1 VNRSVPA
8 LFLLGLAV
16 AVPAMAQDT
25 TKVDNTAINQRDRH
39 AESATPMD
47 QPNNA
52 EDIRLAAAV
61 RKAIVADDALST
73 MGQNVKFIA
82 TKGIVTLRG
91 PVKDDAEK
99 ARIEALVKG
108 VAGVSHVE
116 NQLDIKH

>member
-99 ARIEALVKG
+99 ARIEALVRG

>member
-1 VNRSVPA
+1 MNRSVPA

-99 ARIEALVKG
+99 ARIEALVRG

>member
-1 VNRSVPA
+1 MNRSVPA